1 MTATEIQILVRRIE
15 KFLVSQPG
23 VEDAVVVHEVTPEGN
38 NCFKALVEPES
49 EPAPAGGGRNLA
61 GYCQQVLSLSQPL
74 VIKYGPIPRTPSGK
88 VARHLLAL

>member
-23 VEDAVVVHEVTPEGN
+23 VGDAVVVHEVTPEGD
-38 NCFKALVEPES
+38 NCFKALVEPDN
-49 EPAPAGGGRNLA
+49 EPLPAGLRYNLA
-61 GYCQQVLSLSQPL
+61 SSCQQVLSLSYPL
-74 VIKYGPIPRTPSGK
+74 FIKYGLIPRTPSGK